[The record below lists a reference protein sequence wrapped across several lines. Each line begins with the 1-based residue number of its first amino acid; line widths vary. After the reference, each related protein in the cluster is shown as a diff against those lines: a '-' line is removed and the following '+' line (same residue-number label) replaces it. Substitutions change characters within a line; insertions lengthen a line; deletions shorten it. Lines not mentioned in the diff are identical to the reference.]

1 MKPVLAKP
9 GAPRCCCDAVNL
21 LGTFSVLLTV
31 ESQVVALRP
40 CAVHAEPPPSP
51 LSALKEQYS
60 KVLEVLEGSECD
72 ASPLR
77 VLCQDALIISMYL
90 HG

>member
-21 LGTFSVLLTV
+21 LGTFSVLLIV

-60 KVLEVLEGSECD
+60 EVLEGSECD
-72 ASPLR
+72 TSPLR

>member
-60 KVLEVLEGSECD
+60 EVLEGSECD
-72 ASPLR
+72 TSPLR